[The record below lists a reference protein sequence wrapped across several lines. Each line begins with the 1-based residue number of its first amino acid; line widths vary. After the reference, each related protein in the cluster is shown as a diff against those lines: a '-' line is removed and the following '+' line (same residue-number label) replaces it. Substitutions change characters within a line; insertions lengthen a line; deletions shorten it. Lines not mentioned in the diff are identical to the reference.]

1 MGDIYSNWS
10 GRLHKE
16 SDLMAANGDFHYT
29 DILPPVSPNIKDLI
43 HVPTETLIEE
53 LVRRTRAM
61 SQGVCS
67 GCGEIKAAYC
77 VECYED

>member
-1 MGDIYSNWS
+1 MGDVNQA
-10 GRLHKE
+10 GELEGFR
-16 SDLMAANGDFHYT
+16 YT
-29 DILPPVSPNIKDLI
+29 DIFPPISPMVKDLI

-53 LVRRTRAM
+53 ILRRTRAM

-77 VECYED
+77 GHCYED